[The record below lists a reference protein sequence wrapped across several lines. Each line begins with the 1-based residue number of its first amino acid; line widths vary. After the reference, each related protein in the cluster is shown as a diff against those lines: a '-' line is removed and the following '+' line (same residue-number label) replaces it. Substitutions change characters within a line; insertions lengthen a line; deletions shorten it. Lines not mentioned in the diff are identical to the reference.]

1 MSGVFSK
8 IMMCGLALWLAA
20 LPAISHAQNYQLDKT
35 SDLLG
40 SCGYIHTDK
49 YSFNDVLVLIQEQL
63 KNKLEKDHACSA
75 PLAQLNSQLVEMD
88 AYLNRKITEA
98 EKRELANSANK
109 DYLVELE
116 SEMMLLNSA
125 DPIQAARM
133 ATLQSLIDT
142 VKQSSVTLGVE
153 TQLAALEDK
162 DNSNSAVA
170 QKWENFYANSAAAMT
185 TLNSLPTYCVDR
197 LGGWK
202 NMLPV
207 VMKLASTSGPLVG
220 GIAGPIISAG
230 FEVGGQLAILL
241 RNNRL
246 KGAINGTVR
255 VQNSQ
260 IIACTYSVLQTNACE
275 LKRAKALMD
284 DKKKIT
290 ELVNQRVSGSKNA
303 EYEAYFLQITKL
315 NRIQKIFKDIGS
327 MGSAL
332 TLDLELLGQYFA
344 AVRLDP
350 ENIEDIPKPDASD
363 DILTDFLIRMKSR
376 GVEWSSRDITGGM
389 MTLQGQYRQVLSIIS
404 AAKAIITT
412 AQDIMT
418 KKQSFYDLKSEIIA
432 TNQFVAKDMKG
443 LHTYLVNY
451 LKSGKLPA
459 QYRADF
465 ATNERMLRKID
476 AYLSFD
482 YNGSTDEEYEAY
494 LVQINEKGRHLF
506 EEMSRGSIA
515 QITAQTV
522 LMVPDIA
529 FKRFNR
535 PFKNLEK
542 FYLNNDLIYKDDPTY
557 APFTDFV
564 ITRSMQ
570 SKFNTYPD
578 FHGTKEAFRVDTY
591 LAAKLGLE
599 KGFKREIIRMVKSS
613 MEEESEILASYKGKT
628 ASHLCALY
636 GSFLRDEAPQLLKK
650 CQTDYTTLSLFPIL
664 SEANRPDS
672 MKIDYKDPCFY
683 NTYKQ
688 EEEGQRRL
696 FEVLIDYGS
705 RNNLTLIK

>member
-1 MSGVFSK
+1 MPS
-8 IMMCGLALWLAA
+8 L
-20 LPAISHAQNYQLDKT
+20 SHAQNYQLDKT

-75 PLAQLNSQLVEMD
+75 PLAQLNSQLIEMD
-88 AYLNRKITEA
+88 TYFNRQITEL
-98 EKRELANSANK
+98 EKKEMAKAANK
-109 DYLVELE
+109 DYLVDLE
-116 SEMMLLNSA
+116 SEMMMLNPA
-125 DPIQAARM
+125 DPAQAARM
-133 ATLQSLIDT
+133 ATLQSLIDS
-142 VKQSSVTLGVE
+142 VKATSVTLGVE
-153 TQLAALEDK
+153 AQLAALEDK
-162 DNSNSAVA
+162 DNANMAMS
-170 QKWENFYANSAAAMT
+170 QKWENVYANSAAAVT
-185 TLNSLPTYCVDR
+185 TLNSLPSHCVDR

-202 NMLPV
+202 NMIPV
-207 VMKLASTSGPLVG
+207 VMKLASAAGPLVG
-220 GIAGPIISAG
+220 GVAGPIITAG
-230 FEVGGQLAILL
+230 FEMGGQLAILL

-246 KGAINGTVR
+246 KGAISSTLR

-275 LKRAKALMD
+275 LKRAKTLMD
-284 DKKKIT
+284 DKQKIT
-290 ELVNQRVSGSKNA
+290 DLINQRITDTKNA
-303 EYEAYFLQITKL
+303 EYEAYYLQVSKL
-315 NRIQKIFKDIGS
+315 NRVQKIFKDIGS

-332 TLDLELLGQYFA
+332 TLDLELLGMYFA

-350 ENIEDIPKPDASD
+350 ENITDIPKPNASD
-363 DILTDFLIRMKSR
+363 AELTDFLIRMKAR
-376 GVEWSSRDITGGM
+376 GAEWSTRNMNGGM
-389 MTLQGQYRQVLSIIS
+389 STLKQQYTDVIAIIDS
-404 AAKAIITT
+404 YKAIIKT
-412 AQDIMT
+412 AQAIMT

-432 TNQFVAKDMKG
+432 SNQYVAKEITS
-443 LHTYLVNY
+443 LHTYTVSY
-451 LKSGKLPA
+451 LNSGKLPS

-465 ATNERMLRKID
+465 ATNERMLRRIKD
-476 AYLSFD
+476 YLTFD
-482 YNGSTDEEYEAY
+482 YTGSSDQEYLIY
-494 LVQINEKGRHLF
+494 LEDINEKGRQLF

-542 FYLNNDLIYKDDPTY
+542 YYLGNDIIHKDDPTY

-570 SKFNTYPD
+570 SKFNSYPE
-578 FHGTKEAFRVDTY
+578 FHGTSEAFRVDTY
-591 LAAKLGLE
+591 LAAREGLE

-613 MEEESEILASYKGKT
+613 MEKKSDILEAFNGKT
-628 ASHLCALY
+628 AGHLCALY
-636 GSFLRDEAPQLLKK
+636 ASFLKEESPQLFQK
-650 CQTDYTTLSLFPIL
+650 CQAEYTSLSLLPIL
-664 SEANRPDS
+664 SEADRPSS
-672 MKIDYKDPCFY
+672 MKIDYADPCFY
-683 NTYKQ
+683 NSYKQ

-705 RNNLTLIK
+705 RNNLILVK

>member
-1 MSGVFSK
+1 MRMTISK
-8 IMMCGLALWLAA
+8 LMICTLSTWMAVVPSL
-20 LPAISHAQNYQLDKT
+20 SYAQNYQLDKT

-75 PLAQLNSQLVEMD
+75 PLAQLNSQLIEMD
-88 AYLNRKITEA
+88 TYFNRKITEA
-98 EKRELANSANK
+98 EKKELAKNANK

-116 SEMMLLNSA
+116 SEMMLLNPA
-125 DPIQAARM
+125 DPAQAARM
-133 ATLQSLIDT
+133 ETLQSLTDS
-142 VKQSSVTLGVE
+142 VKQTSVTLGVE
-153 TQLAALEDK
+153 AQLAALEDK
-162 DNSNSAVA
+162 DKASTAIA
-170 QKWENFYANSAAAMT
+170 QKWQNVYANSAAAVT
-185 TLNSLPTYCVDR
+185 TLNSLPSHCVDR

-202 NMLPV
+202 NMIPV
-207 VMKLASTSGPLVG
+207 VMKLASAAGPLVG
-220 GIAGPIISAG
+220 GVAGPIISAG
-230 FEVGGQLAILL
+230 FEMGGQLAVLL

-246 KGAINGTVR
+246 KSAISGTLR

-284 DKKKIT
+284 DKQKIT
-290 ELVNQRVSGSKNA
+290 DLINQRVSNTKNA
-303 EYEAYFLQITKL
+303 EYEAYYLQISKL
-315 NRIQKIFKDIGS
+315 GRVQRIFNDIGS

-332 TLDLELLGQYFA
+332 TLDLELLARYFA

-350 ENIEDIPKPDASD
+350 KNITNIPDANASENE
-363 DILTDFLIRMKSR
+363 ITNFLILMKAR
-376 GVEWSSRDITGGM
+376 GASWSPYNQNGG
-389 MTLQGQYRQVLSIIS
+389 TLSLVQQLAEVTEIIK
-404 AAKAIITT
+404 AAKGVITA

-432 TNQFVAKDMKG
+432 SNQYVTKELRSLKAYTKD
-443 LHTYLVNY
+443 YLD
-451 LKSGKLPA
+451 SGKLPP

-476 AYLSFD
+476 DFLSFD
-482 YNGSTDEEYEAY
+482 YIGTTDEEYLAY
-494 LVQINEKGRHLF
+494 VEEINVKGRELF

-522 LMVPDIA
+522 LMVPNIA

-542 FYLNNDLIYKDDPTY
+542 YYLNNDIVHRDDPTY
-557 APFTDFV
+557 GSFTDFV

-578 FHGTKEAFRVDTY
+578 FHGTSEAFRVDTY
-591 LAAKLGLE
+591 LAARQGLE
-599 KGFKREIIRMVKSS
+599 KGFKREIIRMVKSA
-613 MEEESEILASYKGKT
+613 MEEKSDILEAFNGKT
-628 ASHLCALY
+628 AAHLCALY
-636 GSFLRDEAPQLLKK
+636 ASFLKEESPQLFQK
-650 CQTDYTTLSLFPIL
+650 CQTDYTKLSLFPIL
-664 SEANRPDS
+664 AEANRPDS
-672 MKIDYKDPCFY
+672 MKIDYNDPCFY
-683 NTYKQ
+683 NSFKQ

-705 RNNLTLIK
+705 RNNLILVK